1 MQFRPLLSLS
11 LAFGLLSAC
20 AGATVPDLASFL
32 PGGTPPV
39 MRWDARPE
47 AAVWTTRALTA
58 VAARDGDLAS
68 RVPGD
73 IATYCPGYASAS
85 LGNRRAF
92 WVGLMSA
99 TAKHESSF
107 NPKVSGG
114 GGRYVGLMQIAP
126 GTARLA
132 GCEATSGA
140 ALKDG
145 AANLECA
152 IRIFAPMLPGMA
164 WSRARATVAGRGIG
178 GRSAGH
184 PSGRKSPHGRR
195 RSPIARRGRLRSRG
209 KSGRSG
215 GAKRRWMSLL
225 TTSCF
230 ILLLQ

>member
-20 AGATVPDLASFL
+20 AGATVSDLASYL
-32 PGGTPPV
+32 PGGAPPV

-47 AAVWTTRALTA
+47 AAVWTARALTA

-73 IATYCPGYASAS
+73 IATFCPGYASAS
-85 LGNRRAF
+85 MGNRRAF

-107 NPKVSGG
+107 NPKASGG
-114 GGRYVGLMQIAP
+114 GGRYVGLMQISP

-152 IRIFAPMLPGMA
+152 IRIFAPH
-164 WSRARATVAGRGIG
+164 VAGDGVVAGKGNRGVARDWG
-178 GRSAGH
+178 PFSRQSKRAE
-184 PSGRKSPHGRR
+184 
-195 RSPIARRGRLRSRG
+195 IAAWTAAQPYCQARGVQVTR
-209 KSGRSG
+209 
-215 GAKRRWMSLL
+215 
-225 TTSCF
+225 
-230 ILLLQ
+230 